1 MERIK
6 IQMNSLAQN
15 FAVLLVVGGCVAYVV
30 YQLAQAFRGRK
41 SKLGSCCAKGCSVA
55 EKAVNAPAKPAPAQF
70 LPLGNVG
77 VRMTK
82 KSTA

>member
-15 FAVLLVVGGCVAYVV
+15 FAVLLVVGGCVV